1 MKLSQK
7 LPLAFTAIS
16 LLAAA
21 AGLFGIYKMTQSVNT
36 YSDVIA
42 VDYSNEQIAS
52 SMQVR
57 FKTQVQEWKDTLLRG
72 KNPAQLEIYWTAFQS
87 DEKAVAGLA
96 AKLQTA
102 LPPGEARTLVDN
114 FIQAHQ
120 RMGVDY
126 RKGFD
131 AFKAADFDSAAGDA
145 SVKGMD
151 RAPAELINT
160 LRKTIVAATKSRVDY
175 ARKSSQ
181 EAIVISMLLMLAGF
195 IGSVVGGI
203 LFSRTISRP
212 LDKCVGLAQMV
223 ASGDLTGNIVV
234 HSNDEIGQLL
244 QALKDM
250 NISLGTIVSEVR
262 MGTDAIAIASGEIA
276 SGNLDLSSRTEEQ
289 AASLEETAASMEQL
303 TSTVKQNSENA
314 LQAKQLASS
323 AATVATKGGDVVGQ
337 VVDTMESINASSR
350 KIVDIISVIDG
361 IAFQTNILAL
371 NAAVEAARA
380 GEQGRGFAVVAS
392 EVRSLAQRSAVAAK
406 EIKELIGDSV
416 EKVAAGGTLVSQAG
430 ATMTE
435 IVESVQRVSD
445 IMAEISAAGREQS
458 AGIDQINQA
467 VGQMDNAT
475 QQNAALVEQAA
486 AAAASLREQA
496 GRLVSTVSVFKLAG
510 NAVSAPAE
518 YRPVVDVTAPR
529 PQLTARPA
537 AAIATKGNL
546 GNMRKV
552 ENPQR
557 KAAGNGSNAGNDEW
571 ETF

>member
-72 KNPAQLEIYWTAFQS
+72 KNPAQLDIYWTAFQS

-145 SVKGMD
+145 AVKGMD
-151 RAPAELINT
+151 RAPTELINT
-160 LRKTIVAATKSRVDY
+160 LRKTIVAATKGRVDY

-181 EAIVISMLLMLAGF
+181 EAMVVSMVLMLAGF

-223 ASGDLTGNIVV
+223 AAGDLTGNIVV

-250 NISLGTIVSEVR
+250 NTSLGKIVSEVR

-406 EIKELIGDSV
+406 EIKQLIGDSV
-416 EKVAAGGTLVSQAG
+416 EKVAAGGTLVGQAG

-475 QQNAALVEQAA
+475 QQNAALVEEAA

-496 GRLVSTVSVFKLAG
+496 GRLVSTVSVFKLAD
-510 NAVSAPAE
+510 NALAE
-518 YRPVVDVTAPR
+518 YRPVSDVSAPR
-529 PQLTARPA
+529 PQLSARPVA
-537 AAIATKGNL
+537 VIANKGNV
-546 GNMRKV
+546 GNMKRI
-552 ENPQR
+552 ETMQP
-557 KAAGNGSNAGNDEW
+557 KAASKAGNGNNDEW

>member
-21 AGLFGIYKMTQSVNT
+21 AGLFGIYKMTQSVDI

-42 VDYSNEQIAS
+42 VDYGNEQIAS

-72 KNPAQLEIYWTAFQS
+72 KNPAQLDLYWTAFQS
-87 DEKAVAGLA
+87 DEKAVAGMA

-145 SVKGMD
+145 AVKGMD
-151 RAPAELINT
+151 RAPTELINT
-160 LRKTIVAATKSRVDY
+160 IRKTIVAATKSRVDY

-181 EAIVISMLLMLAGF
+181 EAIVVSMVLMLAGF

-223 ASGDLTGNIVV
+223 AAGDLSGNIVV

-250 NISLGTIVSEVR
+250 NSSLGKIVSEVR
-262 MGTDAIAIASGEIA
+262 VGTDTIATASGEIA
-276 SGNLDLSSRTEEQ
+276 SGNLDLSSRTEQQ
-289 AASLEETAASMEQL
+289 AAHW
-303 TSTVKQNSENA
+303 K
-314 LQAKQLASS
+314 K
-323 AATVATKGGDVVGQ
+323 
-337 VVDTMESINASSR
+337 
-350 KIVDIISVIDG
+350 
-361 IAFQTNILAL
+361 
-371 NAAVEAARA
+371 
-380 GEQGRGFAVVAS
+380 
-392 EVRSLAQRSAVAAK
+392 
-406 EIKELIGDSV
+406 
-416 EKVAAGGTLVSQAG
+416 
-430 ATMTE
+430 
-435 IVESVQRVSD
+435 
-445 IMAEISAAGREQS
+445 
-458 AGIDQINQA
+458 
-467 VGQMDNAT
+467 
-475 QQNAALVEQAA
+475 
-486 AAAASLREQA
+486 
-496 GRLVSTVSVFKLAG
+496 
-510 NAVSAPAE
+510 
-518 YRPVVDVTAPR
+518 PR
-529 PQLTARPA
+529 R
-537 AAIATKGNL
+537 
-546 GNMRKV
+546 RW
-552 ENPQR
+552 
-557 KAAGNGSNAGNDEW
+557 SN
-571 ETF
+571 